1 MGEQAEGINPEHH
14 LQKADEFFAAGVQKS
29 IRPGSAKSL
38 WQNMEHE
45 QVEKIFSSDGPG
57 SVMAGFGMEIPD
69 GDHAVFALKD
79 VLFPNDAPVQVSAK
93 TNDCLVA
100 VADVFAVN
108 NPLFRTISGYP
119 QAIVNKG
126 LQELCPEERDCH
138 KQWIEQHPGYYRN
151 YRKQNPDYCDRNREL
166 QKKRDKKCRSKRSCK
181 RDALKHFS
189 DIKPGSY
196 KLIPF
201 NRKRDTLEGQ
211 IVVIPRC

>member
-1 MGEQAEGINPEHH
+1 LGEQAEGINPEHH

-29 IRPGSAKSL
+29 ITPGSAKSL

-57 SVMAGFGMEIPD
+57 FVMAGFGMEIPD

-79 VLFPNDAPVQVSAK
+79 VLFPNDTPIQVSAK
-93 TNDCLVA
+93 INDCLVT

-126 LQELCPEERDCH
+126 LQELCPEDLCQGVVVEKVPGRF
-138 KQWIEQHPGYYRN
+138 HPPQSGFHVDACPGHDNMNVRMII
-151 YRKQNPDYCDRNREL
+151 
-166 QKKRDKKCRSKRSCK
+166 KRS
-181 RDALKHFS
+181 
-189 DIKPGSY
+189 
-196 KLIPF
+196 
-201 NRKRDTLEGQ
+201 
-211 IVVIPRC
+211 